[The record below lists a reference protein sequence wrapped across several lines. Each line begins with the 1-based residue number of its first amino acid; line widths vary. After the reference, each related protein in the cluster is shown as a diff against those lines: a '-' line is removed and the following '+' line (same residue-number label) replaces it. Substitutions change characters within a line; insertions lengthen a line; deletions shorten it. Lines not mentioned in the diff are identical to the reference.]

1 MSSEER
7 ANDRPGHEVAL
18 TQLTPLA
25 FLGRAAAVFPDKTAV
40 VMGESRVTYRD
51 FAAEVTRLARAL
63 QASGISPGDR
73 VAYLCP
79 NVPELLAAHFAVPL
93 AGAVLVALNTRLS
106 ADEVLHPRPLRRE
119 TARGGQPVPLRCCA
133 GPR

>member
-1 MSSEER
+1 MT
-7 ANDRPGHEVAL
+7 DPGHEVAM

-51 FAAEVTRLARAL
+51 LAAEVTRLARAL